1 MGGPSGLS
9 GRSGSGSSLTK
20 DSPDGDRSSR
30 NSFSINPE
38 ADIGK
43 LATAG
48 TPKPTVVGGTLLL
61 CAFPSSILD
70 EYFDTVC
77 ACAPRSPLLCS
88 IAFYNLTAVLNDI
101 YARILITYLRF
112 FLLVYSHIR

>member
-1 MGGPSGLS
+1 MLSRLPYSLSKVLGDGMGGPSGLS
-9 GRSGSGSSLTK
+9 SSGRAGSGSSLTK

-48 TPKPTVVGGTLLL
+48 TPKPTVNYSTRT
-61 CAFPSSILD
+61 
-70 EYFDTVC
+70 YF
-77 ACAPRSPLLCS
+77 
-88 IAFYNLTAVLNDI
+88 FYWNLTSI
-101 YARILITYLRF
+101 RF
-112 FLLVYSHIR
+112 